1 METEEKYHLPASTY
15 MYSTQIPLIIQY
27 KKAVS
32 IDSFWLRLHRS
43 PHAYMER
50 IEGTRT
56 VQVFS
61 NSRLVAETT
70 FLLTS
75 DEWVLI

>member
-1 METEEKYHLPASTY
+1 
-15 MYSTQIPLIIQY
+15 MYSTQNPLIIQY

-43 PHAYMER
+43 PLAYLER
-50 IEGTRT
+50 IEGSRK
-56 VQVFS
+56 VQVLS
-61 NSRLVAETT
+61 NSRVVAETT

-75 DEWVLI
+75 NEWVLIKPAGIG